1 MDASVAPSS
10 RPEPSLRSRLLAL
23 VLGTLVGLALAEG
36 IVRLVSPP
44 QSVVFSDPAQ
54 KSFHDLGVPTSL
66 DVRTLNGLRFRPNS
80 SVEIRNHA
88 LNGRTIS
95 IRTNEFGFRGRA
107 VGPKTPGEF
116 RILVLGD
123 SITFGDYLQE
133 DETLPAVLERQLRA
147 SHPGLR
153 VINAGKPGADLLTES
168 YIFLESGLAVEPD
181 LVLVASYLNDA
192 TTIEYLRPLTG
203 VLSRSAFAVKLYET
217 FNRVRILKAIEK
229 NQESNLKAYRRLL
242 ASRKVSWSS
251 EREAWEAEKVSRSYD
266 WGSAWLDTSWKS
278 LEKIYRDLSVVA
290 GKRGIP
296 VAVALLPHRRQVE
309 LDWVDDVPQRSFED
323 VMRRLSLPH
332 VDLLPPLRQACRS
345 ESAPLYYDHCHNTP
359 EGTRLVGHLIA
370 TFLLERK
377 LVPASRGGEATGTT
391 P

>member
-10 RPEPSLRSRLLAL
+10 RAEPSLRSRLLAL
-23 VLGTLVGLALAEG
+23 ALGTLVGLALAEG

-44 QSVVFSDPAQ
+44 QSVVFSDPEQ

-80 SVEIRNHA
+80 RVEIRHHA

-95 IRTNEFGFRGRA
+95 IRTNEYGFRGPT
-107 VGPKTPGEF
+107 VGPKPPGEF

-133 DETLPAVLERQLRA
+133 DETLPAVLERQLRE
-147 SHPGLR
+147 SVPGLR

-181 LVLVASYLNDA
+181 LVVIASYLNDA

-203 VLSRSAFAVKLYET
+203 VLSRSAFAVKLYEV
-217 FNRVRILKAIEK
+217 FNQFRILEEIER
-229 NQESNLKAYRRLL
+229 NQEKTLKAHRRLL
-242 ASRKVSWSS
+242 AGRNVKWSS
-251 EREAWEAEKVSRSYD
+251 DRESWEAEKVSRSYD

-278 LEKIYRDLSVVA
+278 LEKIYREMSAVA
-290 GKRGIP
+290 GRRGIP
-296 VAVALLPHRRQVE
+296 VAVVLLPHRRQVE
-309 LDWVDDVPQRSFED
+309 LEWVDDVPQRSFED
-323 VMRRLSLPH
+323 VMGRLSLPH
-332 VDLLPPLRQACRS
+332 VDLLPPLRQALRS
-345 ESAPLYYDHCHNTP
+345 EPGPLYYDHCHNTP
-359 EGTRLVGHLIA
+359 EGTRLVGGLIA
-370 TFLLERK
+370 RFLLGQR
-377 LVPASRGGEATGTT
+377 LVPARRSAGAPGT
-391 P
+391 PP